1 MFRSVV
7 CWGQYQAEGAAW
19 GKRAVGEGAVPGE
32 GTVQAFLFPLVTS
45 WQIPKLERTQL
56 R

>member
-1 MFRSVV
+1 MGSIPGGRR
-7 CWGQYQAEGAAW
+7 GG
-19 GKRAVGEGAVPGE
+19 VGEESSGEEGAVPGE
-32 GTVQAFLFPLVTS
+32 GTVQAFRFPLVTS